1 MSQLLSGRATAIVI
15 IVIVIK
21 DVLPKE

>member
-1 MSQLLSGRATAIVI
+1 MSQLLSGRATAMVI